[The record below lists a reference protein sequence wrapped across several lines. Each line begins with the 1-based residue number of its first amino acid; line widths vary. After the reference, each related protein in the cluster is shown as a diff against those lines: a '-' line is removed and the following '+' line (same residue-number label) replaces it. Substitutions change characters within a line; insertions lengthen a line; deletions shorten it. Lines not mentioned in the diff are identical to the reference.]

1 MSMGEVVR
9 YAVDVLLLRA
19 GETPISGGEGWGGEG
34 RGGEERG
41 GCWLEYVRRKCGVT
55 VPRLL
60 YRTALKGVF
69 FGTET
74 HNSRLAGPRHS
85 LTM

>member
-60 YRTALKGVF
+60 YALCARGSS
-69 FGTET
+69 G
-74 HNSRLAGPRHS
+74 AS
-85 LTM
+85 LMAARRRPCVALRSLC